1 LIFVALWGIANPS
14 LQAMMSH
21 RIHASEQ
28 GQLQGALGS
37 MRAMN
42 GMIGPL
48 LFTQVFALA
57 VGQGGL
63 QILGAPFLLAA
74 LLLLIA
80 MIVGTHV
87 IPQRVR
93 PA

>member
-1 LIFVALWGIANPS
+1 
-14 LQAMMSH
+14 MSH
-21 RIHASEQ
+21 RIDASEQ

-37 MRAMN
+37 MRAVN

-57 VGQGGL
+57 VGHGGL

-80 MIVGTHV
+80 IVVGTHV
-87 IPQRVR
+87 IPQRAR
-93 PA
+93 SA